1 MCVILWTASQVK
13 NLQVCDTIPYF
24 QSVDLDRGEL
34 PLSSTEWDQ
43 AAIQSL
49 RIDTERQIIVTIH

>member
-1 MCVILWTASQVK
+1 MCVILWTVSQVK
-13 NLQVCDTIPYF
+13 NLQVCDTIPYL

-43 AAIQSL
+43 AVIQSL
-49 RIDTERQIIVTIH
+49 RMDTERQIIVTIH

>member
-1 MCVILWTASQVK
+1 MCVILWIVSQVK

-43 AAIQSL
+43 TVIQSL
-49 RIDTERQIIVTIH
+49 RTQRDR